1 MKNLIASFLINAC
14 ILSATKAFVLPLE
27 KRVQTKDLL
36 PVSVRRAPF
45 FTNSNSNSNSTPL
58 LSKALN
64 SSTVRV
70 EASLT
75 TSDSSELIQSLLE
88 LTRHETDGT
97 RLPTSQRESIN
108 DIVKRL
114 EDLSGA
120 CCDDGVIVDYTSIPL
135 EGEHRTVYI
144 DSERTPQYVG
154 PFKGTTTQ
162 YFTDGEMFQNRLT
175 LGPFEIALSA
185 KRVTMDESR
194 LKIKFTSTG
203 VNFFGKEMVKK
214 ELKGQGVW
222 KMVFV
227 GEVNDHTR
235 IDDGGKG
242 KKILLRVMRTPS
254 LYILAKDL

>member
-1 MKNLIASFLINAC
+1 
-14 ILSATKAFVLPLE
+14 LSTAKAFVLPLE
-27 KRVQTKDLL
+27 KRVQTKYLL
-36 PVSVRRAPF
+36 PSSVRRIPF
-45 FTNSNSNSNSTPL
+45 FTNSSSSSNSNTNTSSTPL
-58 LSKALN
+58 HSKAL
-64 SSTVRV
+64 SSSPSLV

-75 TSDSSELIQSLLE
+75 ASDSNELIQSLLE

-97 RLPTSQRESIN
+97 KLPTSQRESIN

-114 EDLSGA
+114 EDLNLSGA
-120 CCDDGVIVDYTSIPL
+120 SDDGSVEVDYTSIPL

-144 DSERTPQYVG
+144 DSERTPQYIG

-162 YFTDGEMFQNRLT
+162 YFIDGEMFQNRLT

-185 KRVTMDESR
+185 KRIRMDGSR
-194 LKIKFTSTG
+194 LKIKFASTG
-203 VNFFGKEMVKK
+203 VNLFGKELVKK
-214 ELKGQGVW
+214 EMKEVQGVW

-235 IDDGGKG
+235 IDDSGGKG
-242 KKILLRVMRTPS
+242 KGILLRVMRTPS